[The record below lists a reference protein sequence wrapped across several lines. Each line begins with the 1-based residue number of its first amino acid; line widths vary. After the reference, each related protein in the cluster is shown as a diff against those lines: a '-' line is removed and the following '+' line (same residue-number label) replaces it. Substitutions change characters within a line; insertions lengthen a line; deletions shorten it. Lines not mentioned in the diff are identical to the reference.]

1 MVLQFCPEYYIIS
14 GTKLRGDIMQS
25 SYSEKIK
32 QRIENSPPGTI
43 FINSDFTDIAKTETI
58 RRNLNRLTQVGI
70 LHHVLNGIY
79 EKPKYSKL
87 LKKYVAADPN
97 KVAMAIARNYHWRL
111 LLVAVQR

>member
-58 RRNLNRLTQVGI
+58 GNVI
-70 LHHVLNGIY
+70 KEVIY
-79 EKPKYSKL
+79 RKYARKSKCL
-87 LKKYVAADPN
+87 
-97 KVAMAIARNYHWRL
+97 
-111 LLVAVQR
+111 